1 MLEYQY
7 LLNTWHT
14 NGIYSTECQSIHRY
28 RGFSCNY
35 SCWRIPIESKKIFE
49 IQWFRGNHVKMLC
62 SINNTICIPYLSTIS
77 IFITSNSS
85 NKTFN
90 KPHKHFVV
98 YSISCGL
105 RWAIH
110 ITLLLHSHTLQW
122 GRLLFAPNFPFLFLR
137 RLVISLFL

>member
-1 MLEYQY
+1 MSFARISIFIKYMTYQWY
-7 LLNTWHT
+7 LFNRMPINSSLSW
-14 NGIYSTECQSIHRY
+14 
-28 RGFSCNY
+28 FL